1 MAQIYNELARGRPD
15 LVKCLSEDSWTFDRY
30 AQVVCELLPWRS
42 LTRSSFGQQPAYSV
56 RPLLYHEDGKIM
68 FSFSRRPLV
77 GSSTSARTRGIP
89 SLSELQVEAL
99 NVVQMLAERL
109 AVVLDLEPGDLL
121 FWNNLGLL
129 HARNGFTDS
138 SEQKRHL
145 IRLWLHNEEKG
156 SAIAEA
162 IRQPWKDAFESSS
175 RQQLW
180 PVHPIRDRQYI
191 STQQRSSGHG

>member
-1 MAQIYNELARGRPD
+1 
-15 LVKCLSEDSWTFDRY
+15 
-30 AQVVCELLPWRS
+30 
-42 LTRSSFGQQPAYSV
+42 
-56 RPLLYHEDGKIM
+56 M
-68 FSFSRRPLV
+68 FSFSRRSLV
-77 GSSTSARTRGIP
+77 GSNTSPRTRGIP

-99 NVVQMLAERL
+99 NVVQMLAERH

-156 SAIAEA
+156 WAIPEA

-180 PVHPIRDRQYI
+180 PLRPITNRKYV